1 MQINDIK
8 DDALFGVI
16 GVCGVNGNLIARI
29 LMDHGYK
36 VQATDMVNK
45 ENCRFGRTARDNKK
59 SDVPAYRRTYRA
71 YYASESDRQ
80 SLQRE
85 RHVFSYDIYA

>member
-1 MQINDIK
+1 MQITDIK
-8 DDALFGVI
+8 DDSVFGVI

-45 ENCRFGRTARDNKK
+45 EDCRFSSSLNDY
-59 SDVPAYRRTYRA
+59 SDMTIFY
-71 YYASESDRQ
+71 
-80 SLQRE
+80 
-85 RHVFSYDIYA
+85 